1 MQYLELPIM
10 PISTYILLV
19 LTMLFWGGTFIAGRL
34 LSGDISVYSAAFLR
48 FFIASIVLFCLL
60 KLANEKTHIPSRSE
74 FLGLFFLGATGVFS
88 YNVFFFTGLHYINAG
103 RAALIIASTPLIITL
118 FALLFFRE
126 PLSPIKIIGILLSM
140 TGAMF
145 VISNGHPSAIFTGGF
160 GRGEL
165 SLLGCVFS
173 WSAYTLIGKKMLSSM
188 SPLSSV
194 FFSSIIGTVLLFLP
208 AMTTGLFQEISELTH
223 NNWLQLSYLGIFGT
237 ALGFSWYY
245 GAIKKIGATQ
255 AGVFINLVPVFAII
269 LSWLILDEAMKPSV
283 LIGGAMILSGVSL
296 TNFAGIRKVNTL

>member
-1 MQYLELPIM
+1 M

-34 LSGDISVYSAAFLR
+34 LSGDASAYSAAFLR
-48 FFIASIVLFCLL
+48 FFIASIALFCLL
-60 KLANEKTHIPSRSE
+60 RLTNEKISLPSRSE
-74 FLGLFFLGATGVFS
+74 WIGLFFLGATGVFC
-88 YNVFFFTGLHYINAG
+88 YNVFFFSGLHYISAG
-103 RAALIIASTPLIITL
+103 RAALIIASTPLVITI
-118 FALLFFRE
+118 FALLFFKE
-126 PLSPIKIIGILLSM
+126 PLSPLKVVGILLSI

-145 VISNGHPSAIFTGGF
+145 VISNGHPSTILIGGF
-160 GRGEL
+160 GKGEL

-173 WSAYTLIGKKMLSSM
+173 WSAYTLIGKKMLLSM

-194 FFSSIIGTVLLFLP
+194 FFSSVIGTALLFLP
-208 AMTTGLFQEISELTH
+208 ATATGLFQDMPELTI
-223 NNWLQLSYLGIFGT
+223 NNWIQLSYLGIFGT

-255 AGVFINLVPVFAII
+255 AGVFINLVPVFAVV
-269 LSWLILDEAMKPSV
+269 LSWLILDEAIKPSV

-296 TNFAGIRKVNTL
+296 TNFAGMRKTKKL

>member
-1 MQYLELPIM
+1 M

-34 LSGDISVYSAAFLR
+34 LSGDTSAYSAAFLR
-48 FFIASIVLFCLL
+48 FLIASVALFCLL
-60 KLANEKTHIPSRSE
+60 RLAKEKINIPSRSE
-74 FLGLFFLGATGVFS
+74 LVGLFFLGATGVFC
-88 YNVFFFTGLHYINAG
+88 YNVFFFSGLHYISAG
-103 RAALIIASTPLIITL
+103 RAALIIASTPLVITI
-118 FALLFFRE
+118 FALLVFKE
-126 PLSPIKIIGILLSM
+126 PLSPLKVLGILLSI

-145 VISNGHPSAIFTGGF
+145 VISNGHPSTIFTGGF
-160 GRGEL
+160 GKGEL

-194 FFSSIIGTVLLFLP
+194 FFSSIIGTALLFIP
-208 AMTTGLFQEISELTH
+208 AIATGLFQDIPELTF
-223 NNWLQLSYLGIFGT
+223 NNWVELSYLGIFGT

-255 AGVFINLVPVFAII
+255 AGVFINLVPVFAVI
-269 LSWLILDEAMKPSV
+269 LSWLILGEAIKPSV

-296 TNFAGIRKVNTL
+296 TNFAGTRKTKKL

>member
-1 MQYLELPIM
+1 M

-34 LSGDISVYSAAFLR
+34 LSEDTSAYSAAFLR
-48 FFIASIVLFCLL
+48 FFIASIALFCLL
-60 KLANEKTHIPSRSE
+60 KLANEKTRFPSRSE
-74 FLGLFFLGATGVFS
+74 WFGLFFLGATGVFC
-88 YNVFFFTGLHYINAG
+88 YNVFFFTGLQYINAG

-118 FALLFFRE
+118 FALLIFKE
-126 PLSPIKIIGILLSM
+126 PLSPFKLFGILLSI

-145 VISNGHPSAIFTGGF
+145 VISNGHPSTILTGGF
-160 GRGEL
+160 GKGEL

-194 FFSSIIGTVLLFLP
+194 FFSSIIGTALLFLP
-208 AMTTGLFQEISELTH
+208 ATATGLFQDIPRLTFS
-223 NNWLQLSYLGIFGT
+223 NWFELSYLGIFGT

-255 AGVFINLVPVFAII
+255 AGVFINLVPVFAVI
-269 LSWLILDEAMKPSV
+269 LSWLILDEAIKPSV

-296 TNFAGIRKVNTL
+296 TNFAGRRKANKL